1 MYVLSYTVRRVASII
16 PVLIGI
22 SILIFLIMQVI
33 PGDIVSILLGTEATP
48 ELKEQMRE
56 EFGYNLP
63 LYQQYWNWISGI
75 VVGDFGHSLRTG
87 AAVLPEIL
95 SRFTLTLELTIFA
108 SIIAWIISIPLGVI
122 AAVRRNKGSD
132 IGIRVISLL
141 GVSVPNFAL
150 ATIIILV
157 LSLQFNYFPPV
168 GYVGLFEDPIRNLE
182 RLLIPALVLGASM
195 AGSIMRMTRSS
206 VLEVLE
212 QDYIR
217 TARAKGIRE
226 HLVIYRHAFRNA
238 LIPVLT
244 VIGMQ
249 IGFLLGGTVIVE
261 QIFSLPGLGQY
272 VLTGIMQRDIPVV
285 QGSILFIASMFVFV
299 NLFVDLLYGFLNPR
313 ISYD

>member
-1 MYVLSYTVRRVASII
+1 MVTYIGRRVISIF

-63 LYQQYWNWISGI
+63 LYQQYWNWISGV
-75 VVGDFGHSLRTG
+75 VVGDFGYSLRTG

-108 SIIAWIISIPLGVI
+108 SVIAWIISIPLGVI

-132 IGIRVISLL
+132 IGIRIISLL

-157 LSLQFNYFPPV
+157 LSLKFNYFPPV
-168 GYVGLFEDPIRNLE
+168 GYSSLFTDPVANLE

-238 LIPVLT
+238 IIPVLT

-272 VLTGIMQRDIPVV
+272 VLTGITQRDIPVV
-285 QGSILFIASMFVFV
+285 QGSILFIASMFVFI
-299 NLFVDLLYGFLNPR
+299 NLLVDLLYGFLNPR

>member
-1 MYVLSYTVRRVASII
+1 MVTYIIRRVVSII

-56 EFGYNLP
+56 EFGYHLP
-63 LYQQYWNWISGI
+63 LYQQYWNWISGVI
-75 VVGDFGHSLRTG
+75 VGDFGHSLRTG

-95 SRFTLTLELTIFA
+95 SRFTLTLELTILA
-108 SIIAWIISIPLGVI
+108 SVIAWIISIPLGVI

-132 IGIRVISLL
+132 IGIRILSLL

-168 GYVGLFEDPIRNLE
+168 GYISLFEDPIGNLE
-182 RLLIPALVLGASM
+182 RLFIPALVLGASM

-226 HLVIYRHAFRNA
+226 HFVIYRHAFRNA

-249 IGFLLGGTVIVE
+249 IGFLLGGTVIIE

-272 VLTGIMQRDIPVV
+272 VLTGITQRDIPVV
-285 QGSILFIASMFVFV
+285 QGSILFIASMFVFI
-299 NLFVDLLYGFLNPR
+299 NLLVDILYGFLNPR

>member
-1 MYVLSYTVRRVASII
+1 MLTYIVRRFASII

-22 SILIFLIMQVI
+22 SILIFIIMQVI

-63 LYQQYWNWISGI
+63 LYQQYWNWISG
-75 VVGDFGHSLRTG
+75 VVIGDFGHSLRTG

-95 SRFTLTLELTIFA
+95 SRFTLTFELTIFA
-108 SIIAWIISIPLGVI
+108 SVIAWVISIPLGII

-132 IGIRVISLL
+132 IGIRIVSLL

-150 ATIIILV
+150 ATIIILI

-168 GYVGLFEDPIRNLE
+168 GYVGLFEDPMRNLE
-182 RLLIPALVLGASM
+182 RLLIPALVLGTSM

-226 HLVIYRHAFRNA
+226 HLVIFRHAFRNA
-238 LIPVLT
+238 LIPILT

-285 QGSILFIASMFVFV
+285 QGSIFFIASMFVFV
-299 NLFVDLLYGFLNPR
+299 NLFVDILYGFLNPR

>member
-1 MYVLSYTVRRVASII
+1 MFRYILQRMISVI
-16 PVLIGI
+16 PVIFGI
-22 SILIFLIMQVI
+22 TLLIFLIMQVI
-33 PGDIVSILLGTEATP
+33 PGDIASILLGTEATP
-48 ELKEQMRE
+48 ELKEQLRE

-63 LYQQYWNWISGI
+63 LYQQYWNWISGVLI
-75 VVGDFGHSLRTG
+75 GDFGHSLRTG
-87 AAVLPEIL
+87 APILPEIL

-108 SIIAWIISIPLGVI
+108 SVIAWIIAIPLGII
-122 AAVRRNKGSD
+122 AAVRRNTGSD
-132 IGIRVISLL
+132 ISLRIISLL

-150 ATIIILV
+150 ATLIILV

-168 GYVGLFEDPIRNLE
+168 GYVGLFEDPLRNLE
-182 RLLIPALVLGASM
+182 RLLIPALVLGTSM

-206 VLEVLE
+206 VLEVLQ
-212 QDYIR
+212 QDFVR

-226 HLVIYRHAFRNA
+226 RIVIFRHAFRNA
-238 LIPVLT
+238 MIPVLT

-272 VLTGIMQRDIPVV
+272 VLTGITQRDIPVV
-285 QGSILFIASMFVFV
+285 QGSILFIATLFVTV
-299 NLFVDLLYGFLNPR
+299 NLIVDILYGYLNPR